1 MIDYN
6 ISVIQ
11 KSGDEYLYKVLN
23 INYLYILNLIFIELV
38 LKRIFDTL
46 SKLDISL

>member
-6 ISVIQ
+6 IPVIQ
-11 KSGDEYLYKVLN
+11 KSGDKYLYKVLN

-38 LKRIFDTL
+38 LDKIFDTI